1 VFPVINLTVNEEI
14 SIMSLNHYSDLHDC
28 VSDRSGMA
36 VMKQRL
42 RL

>member
-1 VFPVINLTVNEEI
+1 
-14 SIMSLNHYSDLHDC
+14 MSLNHYSDLHDF